1 MMFSS
6 CPVMDSHAIIQSNL
20 KLDPDEAVK
29 TRVAKIQLKTQ
40 IDLLLLATDM
50 KTTNLKE
57 LMCQTL
63 S

>member
-1 MMFSS
+1 MFSS
-6 CPVMDSHAIIQSNL
+6 CPVMDSHAIIQPNL
-20 KLDPDEAVK
+20 KLDPDETVK
-29 TRVAKIQLKTQ
+29 TRVAKIQLETQ

-50 KTTNLKE
+50 KTTNFKE